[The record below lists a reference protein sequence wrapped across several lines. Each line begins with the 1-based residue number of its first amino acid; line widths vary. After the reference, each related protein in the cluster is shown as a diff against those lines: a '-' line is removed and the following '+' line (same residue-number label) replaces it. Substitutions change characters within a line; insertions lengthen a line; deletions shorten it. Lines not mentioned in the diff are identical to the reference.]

1 MLIGLIFSFLILGF
15 LGDLPG
21 KEFIDTLGG
30 LVKESIS
37 EPERQKEIKWL
48 VDDMEKELKDF
59 NKQLKKSSKTL
70 AKLNRNHNSR
80 REDLENVLDELNGR
94 RINSQEKLLEIRFK
108 MKERM
113 SREEWQA
120 VFSGN
125 EE

>member
-1 MLIGLIFSFLILGF
+1 MLIGLILSFLFLGF

-21 KEFIDTLGG
+21 KEVIDTLGD

-37 EPERQKEIKWL
+37 EPERQKEIKSL

-94 RINSQEKLLEIRFK
+94 RVNSQEKLLEIRFE

-125 EE
+125 

>member
-1 MLIGLIFSFLILGF
+1 M
-15 LGDLPG
+15 
-21 KEFIDTLGG
+21 EFIEKVSDLIRET
-30 LVKESIS
+30 VS
-37 EPERQKEIKWL
+37 EPHRSEEILSL
-48 VDDMEKELKDF
+48 VNDMEKELKDF

-80 REDLENVLDELNGR
+80 REDLENVLDELNDR
-94 RINSQEKLLEIRFK
+94 RINSQEKLLEIRFE

-125 EE
+125 